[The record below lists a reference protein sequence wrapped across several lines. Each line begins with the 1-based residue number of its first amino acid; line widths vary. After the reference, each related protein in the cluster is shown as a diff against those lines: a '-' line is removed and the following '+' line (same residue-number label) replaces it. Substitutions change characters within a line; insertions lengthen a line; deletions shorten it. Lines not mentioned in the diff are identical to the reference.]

1 MTQIKIS
8 MTRVQGPCTYL
19 HIILYKFV
27 CIVFV
32 AKNWSTRGCC
42 YRPCFHI
49 RLSHFKTPKRTLF
62 KPTICHKHIPIVGTR
77 RKRMGWKKITRTQK
91 KRNFRNGSTMR
102 HLLVSTSTR
111 AHTRI
116 TYLRGLYVHTQTHS
130 RSTVVT
136 YQLHR
141 VHNPH
146 NSGV

>member
-8 MTRVQGPCTYL
+8 MTRVQRLCTHL
-19 HIILYKFV
+19 HNIILYKFV
-27 CIVFV
+27 CVVFV
-32 AKNWSTRGCC
+32 ARNWSTRGCC
-42 YRPCFHI
+42 YRPRFHI
-49 RLSHFKTPKRTLF
+49 WLSHFKTPNF
-62 KPTICHKHIPIVGTR
+62 KPTIRHKHTPMVGTR
-77 RKRMGWKKITRTQK
+77 RKRMGWNKKITRTQK

-102 HLLVSTSTR
+102 HLPVSTSTR

-116 TYLRGLYVHTQTHS
+116 TYLRGLYVRTQTHL